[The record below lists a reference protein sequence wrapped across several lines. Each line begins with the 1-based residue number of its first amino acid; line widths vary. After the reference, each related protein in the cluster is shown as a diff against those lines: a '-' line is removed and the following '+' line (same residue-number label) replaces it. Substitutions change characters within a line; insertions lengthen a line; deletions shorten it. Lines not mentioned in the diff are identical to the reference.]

1 MLWTK
6 PLWGKSFLSSLF
18 VTSYT
23 PPVVPVPKALTN
35 KRDLSWG
42 QSDGGPARRGWGA
55 AVQPGAA
62 VAWGGPGSSTLCLQ
76 RSHGGDGAGLFT
88 VVQSERARDDGH
100 KLKQEVQQWI
110 SGELFLCEDSQVVS
124 QATWDV
130 QSSTL
135 GVWPSWMRPYIW
147 PQSQPPVRRRLD
159 QRPPEVPPSRN
170 DPVSLWMSRVGW
182 SVLPVLLRGA
192 LWCETQQMWAW
203 FGHWL
208 LKGTPNSSSVP
219 MCFCF
224 SLTSN
229 QIFSLPPQYKTTTK
243 TLDTIFSWLLLCLVF
258 LLYCWFQFQHLLT
271 SESFCVFTV
280 P

>member
-88 VVQSERARDDGH
+88 VVQSERARDGGH

-135 GVWPSWMRPYIW
+135 GVWPSWMRPCADLRANLLW
-147 PQSQPPVRRRLD
+147 GGGWTRDPLRFLPVAMILWACECPALAGACYLCSWGVPCGVKHSRCGPGLD
-159 QRPPEVPPSRN
+159 IGFWKALLTPAQCQCAFVFHWQVTKYSLFAPSTKQQQKLLT
-170 DPVSLWMSRVGW
+170 PYSLDCF
-182 SVLPVLLRGA
+182 SVL
-192 LWCETQQMWAW
+192 
-203 FGHWL
+203 FF
-208 LKGTPNSSSVP
+208 
-219 MCFCF
+219 FCTADF
-224 SLTSN
+224 S
-229 QIFSLPPQYKTTTK
+229 FSTY
-243 TLDTIFSWLLLCLVF
+243 
-258 LLYCWFQFQHLLT
+258 
-271 SESFCVFTV
+271 
-280 P
+280 